1 MAIED
6 NTTTING
13 HKFIDLGL
21 PSGTLWAETNIGATS
36 AIDYGDY
43 FAWGETSTK
52 KDFSPETY
60 KYGTG
65 FNMTKY
71 NTTDGLTTLEAS
83 DDAATANW
91 GSPCR
96 IPTYDEFKE
105 LLLPDNCTWEE
116 KVYKIGDD
124 SFGKRYIKD
133 GYTVVYKVT
142 SKKNGNS
149 IYFPASSK
157 LFPGEKGYYMSSS
170 LFQEFIKD
178 AYILLLDYPEPSCT
192 SLRRFGGQSIRPVAR
207 KKK

>member
-1 MAIED
+1 MSNGDRYLGYSVRPVAMAIED

-21 PSGTLWAETNIGATS
+21 PSTLWAETNIGATS

-71 NTTDGLTTLEAS
+71 NTTDGLTTHSVSPDEL
-83 DDAATANW
+83 TANW

-105 LLLPDNCTWEE
+105 LL
-116 KVYKIGDD
+116 
-124 SFGKRYIKD
+124 R
-133 GYTVVYKVT
+133 
-142 SKKNGNS
+142 
-149 IYFPASSK
+149 
-157 LFPGEKGYYMSSS
+157 
-170 LFQEFIKD
+170 
-178 AYILLLDYPEPSCT
+178 
-192 SLRRFGGQSIRPVAR
+192 
-207 KKK
+207 